1 MGLAAFLI
9 LALVAV
15 IAAFGVILSK
25 NAVHSALFLF
35 LNFITLA
42 VFYVILNAQF
52 LAAAQIMIYAGAI
65 VVMFLFVV
73 MLVGAGGQVSDFSAP
88 TRGWTMLLGIVLVVL
103 LMGILGYAAVFG
115 SLSSFRGPYTDVAL
129 KQMGATQALSQVLF
143 TKYLLPFELASLVLL
158 VGVIGAVVL
167 ARSRAE

>member
-1 MGLAAFLI
+1 MGLIAFLI
-9 LALVAV
+9 LGLIAVA
-15 IAAFGVILSK
+15 AAFGVILSK

-35 LNFITLA
+35 LNFATPA

-52 LAAAQIMIYAGAI
+52 LAMAQIIVYVGAI

-73 MLVGAGGQVSDFSAP
+73 MLVGAGGEVSDFAASA
-88 TRGWTMLLGIVLVVL
+88 RRWGMLLGILLVVL
-103 LMGILGYAAVFG
+103 LVGILGYAAISG
-115 SLSSFRGPYTDVAL
+115 GLSSFSGPYTDAAL
-129 KQMGATQALSQVLF
+129 KQVGATQALSQVLF
-143 TKYLLPFELASLVLL
+143 TKYLLPFELASLLLL